1 MDIAHHLEP
10 TTARRI
16 FLRQMAFFAVLLVVV
31 ATSNVFTEIADRAS
45 EGIRLA
51 AWKATAWEFSSIVC
65 IWLLLPALGWWLRQ
79 FPLIHSGWV
88 RDLPAHL
95 LATLPFSL
103 LHVGGMVALRDLIY
117 RLMGSHYDFGPWWSS
132 WF

>member
-51 AWKATAWEFSSIVC
+51 AWKATAW
-65 IWLLLPALGWWLRQ
+65 
-79 FPLIHSGWV
+79 
-88 RDLPAHL
+88 
-95 LATLPFSL
+95 
-103 LHVGGMVALRDLIY
+103 
-117 RLMGSHYDFGPWWSS
+117 
-132 WF
+132 